1 MGNTGGKQV
10 LSRVGNHPGYF
21 RMHSIEVV
29 LYSIS
34 FPGR

>member
-1 MGNTGGKQV
+1 MSTSAGKQV
-10 LSRVGNHPGYF
+10 SSRVGNHPGYF
-21 RMHSIEVV
+21 RMHSIEVL